1 MELKDRQHIELVTAG
16 TAGEAAGDSPDW
28 RRHTGRWEGEVG
40 ISSLADSLVLVVL
53 FS

>member
-1 MELKDRQHIELVTAG
+1 MEPEDRQHIELVAAG
-16 TAGEAAGDSPDW
+16 TAEEAAGGSPDW

-40 ISSLADSLVLVVL
+40 ISSLADSLLLVVL